1 MKHHCNFRRQY
12 FSVKKEFPKKIKP
25 KKYMGAYLLI
35 EKRQLK
41 KAFNT
46 ISRRKDPV
54 IYFRTDRLTHDQN
67 GNSKTWFNLYV
78 ILENRIVEIY
88 MYDHMKQN
96 RKNNRMF
103 FVDVDGV
110 YSWLQWLDGYLG
122 TKHFCVGPN
131 QIRTEALG

>member
-1 MKHHCNFRRQY
+1 MKNHCNFKRQY
-12 FSVKKEFPKKIKP
+12 NTVKKEAKKITPKKF
-25 KKYMGAYLLI
+25 MDAYLLI

-54 IYFRTDRLTHDQN
+54 IYFRIDRLTRDQN
-67 GNSKTWFNLYV
+67 GNSKKWFNLYV
-78 ILENRIVEIY
+78 VLENRIVEIY
-88 MYDHMKQN
+88 LLDHMKQN

-110 YSWLQWLDGYLG
+110 YSWLQWLDGYLN

-131 QIRTEALG
+131 QIRTESL